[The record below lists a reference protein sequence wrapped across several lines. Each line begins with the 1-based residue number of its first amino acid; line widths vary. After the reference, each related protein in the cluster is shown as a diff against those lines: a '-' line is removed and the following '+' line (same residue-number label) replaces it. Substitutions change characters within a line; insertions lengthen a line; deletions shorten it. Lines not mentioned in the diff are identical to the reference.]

1 MSFAQ
6 VKAVLFDKDGT
17 LFDFSASWSGW
28 AAQLLADLSEGDQFK
43 AERLAAA
50 IEYDLSE
57 RRFKPSSPVIA
68 GTLAEATELLLPHL
82 PEESFESLSEYL
94 LHSSAATEM
103 VAPLPLVP
111 LLDGLAAHGLKLGV
125 ATNDGVASAIAH
137 LTRAGILEHFTQVL
151 GYDSGYTPKPAPDM
165 LLGFAAHLG
174 LSPEQ
179 VVMVGDSTH
188 DLVAGRAA
196 GMPTIGV
203 LTGMASA
210 TELYPY
216 ADKVLPD
223 IGHLPDALG
232 LLSLDPN

>member
-6 VKAVLFDKDGT
+6 IKAVLFDKDGT

-28 AAQLLADLSEGDQFK
+28 AAQLLSDLSCGDEAK
-43 AERLAAA
+43 AERLANA

-57 RRFKPSSPVIA
+57 RRFRPTSPVIA

-82 PEESFESLSEYL
+82 PAETFASLSEHL
-94 LHSSAATEM
+94 LRSSAAAEM
-103 VAPLPLVP
+103 VPPLPLVP
-111 LLDGLAAHGLKLGV
+111 LLDRLAAHGLKLGV

-137 LTRAGILEHFTQVL
+137 LTRAGILKHFTQVL

-165 LLGFAAHLG
+165 LLAFVAHLK
-174 LSPEQ
+174 LEPAH

-210 TELYPY
+210 AELHPY
-216 ADKVLPD
+216 ADRVIPD
-223 IGHLPDALG
+223 VGHLPAALG
-232 LLSLDPN
+232 LMSQHAN

>member
-1 MSFAQ
+1 MTFAHIR
-6 VKAVLFDKDGT
+6 AVLFDKDGT

-28 AAQLLADLSEGDQFK
+28 ASQLLSDLSGGDAAT
-43 AERLAAA
+43 AERLATA

-57 RRFKPSSPVIA
+57 SRFRPTSPVIA

-82 PEESFESLSEYL
+82 PEESFGSLSEHL
-94 LHSSAATEM
+94 LRSSAAAEM
-103 VAPLPLVP
+103 VPPLPLAP
-111 LLDGLAAHGLKLGV
+111 LLDRLTAHGLKLGV

-165 LLGFAAHLG
+165 LLGFATHLG
-174 LSPEQ
+174 LEPRH

-196 GMPTIGV
+196 GMATIGV

-210 TELYPY
+210 AELHPY
-216 ADKVLPD
+216 ADRVLPD
-223 IGHLPDALG
+223 IGHLPGALG
-232 LLSLDPN
+232 LV